1 LNSRWLIIVLAV
13 GVVLR
18 VAMLVDFLQ
27 SHPGA
32 YVMQGDALAYWS
44 MAGEMASGKLI
55 GTEPYL
61 SAPLYGYFLAMI
73 RAVGGGLLMVYV
85 LQLVL
90 HLVTAFLLGKLVE
103 RRMDVRSGALAAAVF
118 LLLMEPAFYV
128 TRVLPTTLQLLIV
141 VLVMHAADRAE
152 RVRTL
157 CAFAILGVTIGA
169 LALIYP
175 TAMGLLAVLPLW
187 ILWTESRGPNDVR
200 HKGDYARWIDG
211 AWEKAVIAVLC
222 AVVIILPATL
232 HNWAASGE
240 FIPITAHGGITLR
253 QGNSPEADGIYTPIP
268 GISQTRETMHADA
281 LALYETATGSRG
293 GYAEVDR
300 FFRRQAWDFLATDV
314 SHSIW
319 LVARKFYWFLSG
331 RHYSDIVYPTLEQK
345 DGWVHLL
352 PLAPVHSAWLMGP
365 ALLGMIVGWRVTQR
379 SLWNYLLV
387 LLPLATVCLFWYSP
401 RYRAPV
407 LPLLVLF
414 TVAAVRWS
422 DLWVRDRDTG
432 VKGDE
437 TRKGR
442 IALALLLGAAML
454 TGPINAYSGFDRSA
468 AYRPQYEYNR
478 GQLYVALKQFDL
490 AAVHFEAADQLTPG
504 RPHIL
509 AALVDA
515 YARTNRRNEAETAA
529 RRLTQSD
536 PNSASSW
543 LLLGGLQLRSE
554 DWPSAIDTFQHAV
567 EALPNDV
574 QLRVG
579 LGLAYAGNPAGDEGA
594 EQHLRAAVRMAPNHP
609 LAVCELGRWL
619 FAKKQF
625 AEAES
630 LLRHC
635 VKLTPE
641 RRDIADL
648 LAQLANNFYGAQ
660 PGLEALRAQIA
671 ANPDNPNTYSQLA
684 GELFQRGNLRE
695 ALDVLRLGAS
705 DAKGNSTLLLELA
718 WVLATSPDSA
728 LLPSGDVAA
737 MRHESVTYAER
748 ALSDLET
755 IGPEALDVLAAAYAS
770 VTRFAEAAAAARKAY
785 NLAVSAGNNELAGA
799 IGERMKLFEAGRPYL
814 RE

>member
-1 LNSRWLIIVLAV
+1 MNSRWLIIVLAV
-13 GVVLR
+13 GVVVR
-18 VAMLVDFLQ
+18 VAMLIDFLQ
-27 SHPGA
+27 AHPGA
-32 YVMQGDALAYWS
+32 HVMQGDALAYWS

-61 SAPLYGYFLAMI
+61 SAPLYAYFLAMI

-85 LQLVL
+85 LQLFL

-103 RRMDVRSGALAAAVF
+103 RRMDLRSGALAAAVF

-141 VLVMHAADRAE
+141 VLVKCMADWAG
-152 RVRTL
+152 RTRR
-157 CAFAILGVTIGA
+157 LGVYMALGAMLGA

-187 ILWTESRGPNDVR
+187 ILWRESRGPNDVR
-200 HKGDYARWIDG
+200 HKGDYAPWIDG
-211 AWEKAVIAVLC
+211 AWEKAVLAVLC
-222 AVVIILPATL
+222 AVAIILPATL

-253 QGNSPEADGIYTPIP
+253 QGNSPEADGIYTPIS

-281 LALYETATGSRG
+281 LALYETAAGSRG

-300 FFRRQAWDFLATDV
+300 FFRRQAWGFLASDL

-319 LVARKFYWFLSG
+319 LVTRKFYWFLTG

-365 ALLGMIVGWRVTQR
+365 ALLGMIVGWRVTKH
-379 SLWNYLLV
+379 SLWDYLLV

-407 LPLLVLF
+407 LPVLVFF

-422 DLWVRDRDTG
+422 GLWVSVRNTG
-432 VKGDE
+432 ANGYE
-437 TRKGR
+437 RRKGR
-442 IALALLLGAAML
+442 IALALMLGAAML

-478 GQLYVALKQFDL
+478 GQLYVALRQFDR
-490 AAVHFEAADQLTPG
+490 AAVHFEAADQLTPD

-529 RRLTQSD
+529 RRLTNSD
-536 PNSASSW
+536 PHSASSW
-543 LLLGGLQLRSE
+543 LLLGGLQLRSG
-554 DWPSAIDTFQHAV
+554 DWPSAIDTFQRAV

-579 LGLAYAGNPAGDEGA
+579 LGLAYGSDPAGDEGA
-594 EQHLRAAVRMAPNHP
+594 ELNLRAAVRMAPNHP

-619 FAKKQF
+619 FAKKQV
-625 AEAES
+625 AEAET

-641 RRDIADL
+641 RKDVADL
-648 LAQLANNFYGAQ
+648 LAQLANNFYAADQ
-660 PGLEALRAQIA
+660 NLEALRAQIA
-671 ANPDNPNTYSQLA
+671 AAPDNPSSYSQLA
-684 GELFQRGNLRE
+684 GELFQRGNVRE
-695 ALDVLRLGAS
+695 ALDVLRRGAS
-705 DAKGNSTLLLELA
+705 DAKDNATLLLELA
-718 WVLATSPDSA
+718 WVLATSPDGV
-728 LLPSGDVAA
+728 LLPNGDAAA
-737 MRHESVTYAER
+737 MRQESVAYAER

-755 IGPEALDVLAAAYAS
+755 VGPEALDVLAAAYGS
-770 VTRFAEAAAAARKAY
+770 VGRFAEAAAAARKAY
-785 NLAVSAGNNELAGA
+785 NLAVAAGNNELAAA
-799 IGERMKLFEAGRPYL
+799 IGERMKLYEAGRPYL

>member
-1 LNSRWLIIVLAV
+1 MNSRWLIIVLAV
-13 GVVLR
+13 GAVVR
-18 VAMLVDFLQ
+18 VAMLIDFLHA
-27 SHPGA
+27 HPGA

-61 SAPLYGYFLAMI
+61 SAPLYAYFLALI

-90 HLVTAFLLGKLVE
+90 HLVTAFLLGKLIE
-103 RRMDVRSGALAAAVF
+103 RRMDAHSGALAAALF
-118 LLLMEPAFYV
+118 LLVMEPAFYV

-141 VLVMHAADRAE
+141 VLVMHAADRAG

-157 CAFAILGVTIGA
+157 GAFAILGVTIGA

-187 ILWTESRGPNDVR
+187 ILWTESRGPKDAHDN
-200 HKGDYARWIDG
+200 GGSARWIDG
-211 AWEKAVIAVLC
+211 AWEKGVIAVLC
-222 AVVIILPATL
+222 AVAMILPATL

-268 GISQTRETMHADA
+268 GISQTRETMHSDA
-281 LALYETATGSRG
+281 LAVYAAATGSRG
-293 GYAEVDR
+293 GYADVDR
-300 FFRRQAWDFLATDV
+300 FFRRHAWDFLTTDV

-319 LVARKFYWFLSG
+319 LVARKFYWFLTG

-345 DGWVHLL
+345 DGWLHLL
-352 PLAPVHSAWLMGP
+352 PLAPVHAAWLMGP
-365 ALLGMIVGWRVTQR
+365 ALLGMIVWRKVTR
-379 SLWNYLLV
+379 LCLWDYLLV

-422 DLWVRDRDTG
+422 GLWVSDRNTG
-432 VKGDE
+432 ANGDAP
-437 TRKGR
+437 RKGR

-454 TGPINAYSGFDRSA
+454 TGPINAYSGFDRSE

-478 GQLYVALKQFDL
+478 GQLFVALKQYDR

-515 YARTNRRNEAETAA
+515 YARMNRRNEAETAA
-529 RRLTQSD
+529 RQLTQSD
-536 PNSASSW
+536 PDSASSW

-554 DWPSAIDTFQHAV
+554 DWPSAIDTFQRAV

-574 QLRVG
+574 PLRVG
-579 LGLAYAGNPAGDEGA
+579 LGLAYASDPAGDEGA
-594 EQHLRAAVRMAPNHP
+594 ERNLRMAVQMDPNHP

-619 FAKKQF
+619 FAKKQV
-625 AEAES
+625 AEAET

-641 RRDIADL
+641 RKDVADL
-648 LAQLANNFYGAQ
+648 LAQLANNFYAADQ
-660 PGLEALRAQIA
+660 NLEVLRAQIA
-671 ANPDNPNTYSQLA
+671 AAPHNPSSYSQLA
-684 GELFQRGNLRE
+684 GELFQRGNVRE

-705 DAKGNSTLLLELA
+705 DAKDNATLLLELA
-718 WVLATSPDSA
+718 WVLATSPDGT
-728 LLPSGDVAA
+728 LLPSGNVAA
-737 MRHESVTYAER
+737 MRQESVTYAER

-755 IGPEALDVLAAAYAS
+755 VGPEALDVLAAAYAS

-785 NLAVSAGNNELAGA
+785 NLAVSAGNNELAVA
-799 IGERMKLFEAGRPYL
+799 IGERMKLYEAGRSYL